1 MNRRDHIVGSPGENP
16 AQGDASLLPATVPDI
31 GRALRQARQAADL
44 SLAESAARANLRDA
58 TFEALEVGNVGPQHD
73 RIETLR
79 ALRAYANSLGLPGN
93 DYVFVAIEH
102 WPSGGANPA
111 NGSETAVVPVV
122 SISSAPAGGHSPLG
136 GMGSAWPGDRTGVSD
151 ATITGVLEPVPPL
164 AMTDTGRVPI
174 VDTGEV
180 RAVRVGAPRFLT
192 FLVGLTVVLIAL
204 GALALAENQYLDG
217 WYHDTRAAMTRWV
230 HDAKSAVGI
239 TSSPKAS
246 AHHTTSASHVPPR
259 QVPRSDLITFK
270 KGNNPAGRSET
281 INVAA
286 SSFTVRIVADQA
298 ACWVQ
303 AITPGQPSPVFAQPL
318 QADQNHVFTVT
329 SSMTIETGSSAGRA
343 FIYQGTK
350 LIGFYFPSKTPFTM
364 TFNATN

>member
-1 MNRRDHIVGSPGENP
+1 VGSPGENP

-31 GRALRQARQAADL
+31 GRALRQARLLADL
-44 SLAESAARANLRDA
+44 SLAEAAARANLRDA
-58 TFEALEVGNVGPQHD
+58 TVEALEIGNVGPQHD

-102 WPSGGANPA
+102 WPSGGASLPS
-111 NGSETAVVPVV
+111 GSETAVVPVV

-136 GMGSAWPGDRTGVSD
+136 GLGSAWPGDRTGVPD
-151 ATITGVLEPVPPL
+151 ATITGVLEPVRPL

-180 RAVRVGAPRFLT
+180 RAVRVGAPRFLA
-192 FLVGLTVVLIAL
+192 FLVGLTAVLIAL
-204 GALALAENQYLDG
+204 GALALAENQNLDG
-217 WYHDTRAAMTRWV
+217 WYHDSRSAVTRWV

-239 TSSPKAS
+239 TSQPKAS
-246 AHHTTSASHVPPR
+246 GHHTTSTSHAAPPKAPASH
-259 QVPRSDLITFK
+259 LITFK
-270 KGNNPAGRSET
+270 KGNNPVGRSET
-281 INVAA
+281 VSVAA
-286 SSFTVRIVADQA
+286 SSFTVRIVADNA

-303 AITPGQPSPVFAQPL
+303 GITLGQPTPVFAQTL
-318 QADQNHVFTVT
+318 LANQDHVFTVT

-364 TFNATN
+364 TFNPTN